1 MESTGTDLQKNFTTV
16 IIISRK
22 TQAPVLVYFM
32 QKGKVV
38 ISSIPQ
44 HDERNIFGRS
54 VRLDVLCILGD
65 GRKCNIEVQRSDK
78 DDHLRRIRMNAAVI
92 TDRMSQT
99 GEKFED
105 VIDLIIIY
113 ISEFDI
119 LKSGKTKY
127 HIDKVVRETGEVIN
141 DGLEII
147 LVNTTIDDGSDVA
160 QLMSC
165 MVKKEVRD
173 PKFPILSAEVERLKN
188 TEGGTEAVCEVM
200 KIYEEKA
207 RAEGMAEGRKEG
219 LAALVRSL
227 GKVLPSFED
236 IYKAV
241 VANEEYKDVS
251 REDVFM
257 FYGH

>member
-165 MVKKEVRD
+165 MVKKKSGIRSSRSCQRRSSGLRTR
-173 PKFPILSAEVERLKN
+173 K
-188 TEGGTEAVCEVM
+188 
-200 KIYEEKA
+200 
-207 RAEGMAEGRKEG
+207 EGRKPC
-219 LAALVRSL
+219 VR
-227 GKVLPSFED
+227 
-236 IYKAV
+236 
-241 VANEEYKDVS
+241 
-251 REDVFM
+251 
-257 FYGH
+257 